1 MKNSVESALFENIQK
16 RIKNE
21 SFEFTGIINKSLE
34 EVFQDDI
41 TYLSQQKKIL
51 DKIRK
56 KQNKIEE
63 NEGNEII
70 DSDEENNNKEEENV
84 DFEESEYEKN
94 NYYENFTLFI
104 SQKLDEVYQILK
116 NNYTQK
122 RENRILM
129 QRLQNS
135 LQQIKQF
142 YEKFTTEESIILAK
156 RITDKQNEI
165 DFRRKSKLSQIGYQ
179 WNKICKEEIDS
190 KYKETAYKELFKLSF
205 AIFNQGS
212 LFNFKKY
219 VQDLFDEIM
228 KKKEITA
235 LLLNKGKKCMNN
247 IVDDIKIEIEEDKKE
262 NNKKENNNKNL
273 KQEQKKKEEDKKN
286 EEEEEEEEKSEGAVE
301 GINDI

>member
-34 EVFQDDI
+34 EVFEDDM

-51 DKIRK
+51 DKICK
-56 KQNKIEE
+56 EQNKIEE

-70 DSDEENNNKEEENV
+70 DSDEENNEKQEEIVE
-84 DFEESEYEKN
+84 FEESEYEKN

-135 LQQIKQF
+135 LQQIKQ
-142 YEKFTTEESIILAK
+142 KIIL
-156 RITDKQNEI
+156 NW
-165 DFRRKSKLSQIGYQ
+165 KS
-179 WNKICKEEIDS
+179 
-190 KYKETAYKELFKLSF
+190 
-205 AIFNQGS
+205 FN
-212 LFNFKKY
+212 
-219 VQDLFDEIM
+219 
-228 KKKEITA
+228 
-235 LLLNKGKKCMNN
+235 
-247 IVDDIKIEIEEDKKE
+247 
-262 NNKKENNNKNL
+262 
-273 KQEQKKKEEDKKN
+273 
-286 EEEEEEEEKSEGAVE
+286 
-301 GINDI
+301 

>member
-1 MKNSVESALFENIQK
+1 M
-16 RIKNE
+16 
-21 SFEFTGIINKSLE
+21 
-34 EVFQDDI
+34 
-41 TYLSQQKKIL
+41 
-51 DKIRK
+51 DKICK
-56 KQNKIEE
+56 EQNKIEE

-70 DSDEENNNKEEENV
+70 DSDEDNNEKQEEIVE
-84 DFEESEYEKN
+84 FEESEYEKN

-135 LQQIKQF
+135 LQQIKQKIILNWKGFNEF

-228 KKKEITA
+228 KKKEITD